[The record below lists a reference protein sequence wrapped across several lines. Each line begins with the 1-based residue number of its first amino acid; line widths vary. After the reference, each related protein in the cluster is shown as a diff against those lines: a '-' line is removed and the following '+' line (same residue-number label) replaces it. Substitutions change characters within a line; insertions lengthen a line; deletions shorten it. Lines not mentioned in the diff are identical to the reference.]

1 MIYSEKYAQD
11 IGAFYGYNVT
21 YMWSNPN
28 VDPQYYQSYATT
40 GEASIDPSIFQIIR
54 PNDPW
59 SLGANFSF
67 WSNSDGSGWR
77 EPYWECVSNNYKK
90 NVDVMTKLT
99 VERLFNVMA
108 NDSSAKNFYNDAK
121 YSPDAISYSLDYSQR
136 FLRDYDY
143 NSLVLLPK
151 FWFVYW
157 SGGSW
162 GQVEG
167 SYLDALNA
175 YNQHPDGLVME
186 LSVTVLYGDRNS
198 EAVSSRSGL
207 PFTPFIQFAG
217 TVPVLKY
224 NTSIVSE
231 AVYRDGYSSGVF
243 LGNEAHSGTSTFR
256 IYSTPGYYADT
267 NKCFNQG
274 GGVNT
279 FIIPFSSDLLVRHH
293 LTNSN
298 DMRYGMTLED
308 AALIIDRLGY
318 NWAKSNEAGYFSKT
332 GSWCTD
338 PDIRCPV
345 IDPETNTVTTV
356 VNEGVNISD
365 YAINNP
371 DSNYNWGS
379 GDPEFDGPTMIQVV
393 ENTNPVQSTTEPTE
407 EIDLNEPVLATTG
420 GNSAWIVNQQ
430 KIDEFFLWLW
440 NPDGTIF
447 DDIVKG
453 CALLGEN
460 PMDSVVSLKVFPIDL
475 SGLQRENRIICFGRV
490 PSQVNASLLT
500 GSNLVNIDL
509 GSFYFNDSGMF
520 NDFRDYEPYSDYSL
534 YIPFV
539 GVIPLQAVECIN
551 TTISVK
557 MIVDLVVGSCTAVI
571 FTNGV
576 PYKYIDGQ
584 IGIDMPV
591 TGRNLASYG
600 QTILAGALAG
610 IPVSG
615 KVAGAMSSSSAPSN
629 IVSSSSNL
637 IKSGAG
643 NLQSAIG
650 QGPFPAISASDAMV
664 NAGIGALKVGM
675 GEAAIGASVAAAGL
689 IGAAPIIAG
698 AAIPALLNNPQ
709 PQTAGCNAPA
719 TGLSKPLYP
728 YFIVRRSDCW
738 IPDNYNKLY
747 GRPVQKGGKISDFHG
762 FCKFGNLC
770 LDGIDAT
777 EVEKT
782 MINDILQNGV
792 II

>member
-1 MIYSEKYAQD
+1 MSTYSEKYTSYPN
-11 IGAFYGYNVT
+11 GFYGFDVT
-21 YMWSNPN
+21 YPWS
-28 VDPQYYQSYATT
+28 DPSTPAPYYQSYPTT

-54 PNDPW
+54 RNDEW
-59 SLGANFSF
+59 SFGANLSF
-67 WSNSDGSGWR
+67 LTNSPDGVSSVS
-77 EPYWECVSNNYKK
+77 PSWEVVQNRYRK
-90 NVDVMTKLT
+90 NVDTLAKINAHRQMCPL
-99 VERLFNVMA
+99 
-108 NDSSAKNFYNDAK
+108 DSTFESTGFYTSQ
-121 YSPDAISYSLDYSQR
+121 YSPDQISYSIDYGQF
-136 FLRDYDY
+136 FLRDWDY
-143 NSLVLLPK
+143 NNLVLLPK
-151 FWFVYW
+151 FWFVYMD
-157 SGGSW
+157 GST
-162 GQVEG
+162 
-167 SYLDALNA
+167 YR
-175 YNQHPDGLVME
+175 
-186 LSVTVLYGDRNS
+186 SVTGYYNDVKPYADQYGGYVASIDIFPYYGGVNTGSENS
-198 EAVSSRSGL
+198 RQNTF
-207 PFTPFIQFAG
+207 PFAPYIQFAG
-217 TVPVLKY
+217 TIPRLRRGDFYSGGRAY
-224 NTSIVSE
+224 NIFKDNYV
-231 AVYRDGYSSGVF
+231 SGVF
-243 LGNEAHSGTSTFR
+243 LTTPYSSGSHILHLFESPNLDNR
-256 IYSTPGYYADT
+256 
-267 NKCFNQG
+267 NNQFVT
-274 GGVNT
+274 GVQGKT
-279 FIIPFSSDLLVRHH
+279 AIIPFSANLLVR
-293 LTNSN
+293 LENMPQY
-298 DMRYGMTLED
+298 DIKYGL
-308 AALIIDRLGY
+308 ALDDTVTIMDRFGY
-318 NWAKSNEAGYFSKT
+318 NWAKSLNAASYSKT

-338 PDIRCPV
+338 PDLRCSI
-345 IDPETNTVTTV
+345 IDPETNEVSTEVL
-356 VNEGVNISD
+356 EGVYISD

-379 GDPEFDGPTMIQVV
+379 GDPEFDGKTMIQVA

-420 GNSAWIVNQQ
+420 GNSAWILNQQ

-440 NPDGTIF
+440 NPDGSIF
-447 DDIVKG
+447 EDIVHA

-460 PMDSVVSLKVFPIDL
+460 PMDSVVSLKVYPFDL
-475 SGLQRENRIICFGRV
+475 SSLQRENRIICFGRKAS
-490 PSQVNASLLT
+490 PVNASLLT

-557 MIVDLVVGSCTAVI
+557 MIVDLVVGACTAVI

-591 TGRNLASYG
+591 TGRNLAAYG

-615 KVAGAMSSSSAPSN
+615 KVAGAMSSSD
-629 IVSSSSNL
+629 V
-637 IKSGAG
+637 GAKVATG
-643 NLQSAIG
+643 S
-650 QGPFPAISASDAMV
+650 V
-664 NAGIGALKVGM
+664 NALGRGAMNIASGM
-675 GEAAIGASVAAAGL
+675 GLGSSPAVGLADAGMNFATGAANAAVGGLGLGVIGAIGAS
-689 IGAAPIIAG
+689 PIIAG

-747 GRPVQKGGKISDFHG
+747 GRPVQQGGKISDFHG